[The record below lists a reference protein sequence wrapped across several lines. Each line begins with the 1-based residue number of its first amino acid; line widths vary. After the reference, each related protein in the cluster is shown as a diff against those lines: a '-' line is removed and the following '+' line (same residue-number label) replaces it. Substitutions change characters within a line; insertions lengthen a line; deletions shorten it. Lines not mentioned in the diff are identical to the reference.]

1 MMFKKSFFIGLMTFS
16 SVLAANPFLDF
27 LNQEIERK
35 EQAAKAAQT
44 KSELKPTV
52 AKSAPVKEKRY
63 FKLSNGKSLE
73 ISEWAI
79 VHFMSSTCSYCRSF
93 DPKLKQISQQTGIPV
108 YAYSFDGTGDESF
121 PDVIYP
127 TEEELSLFFAE
138 LPRATPTSFLV
149 HTNNLT
155 AIPISQGDVST
166 YAFVQRLDE
175 TFSYVDKNLKE
186 LMKNAK

>member
-1 MMFKKSFFIGLMTFS
+1 MFKKSFFIGLIAFS
-16 SVLAANPFLDF
+16 SVLSANPLLDF
-27 LNQEIERK
+27 LSQEIERK
-35 EQAAKAAQT
+35 EQAEKIAQSKAISKPAVAKAAPA
-44 KSELKPTV
+44 E
-52 AKSAPVKEKRY
+52 EKRY

-93 DPKLKQISQQTGIPV
+93 DPKLKQISLQTGIPV
-108 YAYSFDGTGDESF
+108 YAYSFDGIGDESF
-121 PDVIYP
+121 PEVLSP

-149 HTNNLT
+149 HINNLT
-155 AIPISQGDVST
+155 AIPISQGDIST

-175 TFSYVDKNLKE
+175 TFLYVDKNLRE
-186 LMKNAK
+186 LMRNAK